1 MLGKII
7 KLALVKNMIRKG
19 YKKIIVIL
27 FFLTLPA
34 CSVVGGLWYERIDQ
48 LIANQFLE
56 YASFTNDQ
64 EKYVRQAT
72 LEFKYWYIKNELPKY
87 KKLIAQFRS
96 LDNATTV
103 DDIDNI
109 YQQGMILANNTRDF
123 FLPQIVEFCKTIT
136 NKQVEEMATYFD
148 DLMKERKFELEND
161 EDDLQGSL
169 IKSFK
174 RFFRFMGVKLSNE
187 QINTIQTLSSGIE
200 DKREQLI
207 SERIQWN
214 QQFIAILE
222 LRQNENFEERFISH
236 LNSLDSQDPKT
247 RIMINKITAE
257 IIASLSEKQRGKF
270 QKRLVRFESSIDQI
284 IEKQN

>member
-1 MLGKII
+1 
-7 KLALVKNMIRKG
+7 MIGKG

-27 FFLTLPA
+27 VFLTLPA

-72 LEFKYWYIKNELPKY
+72 LEFKYWNIKNELPKY

-103 DDIDNI
+103 DDIDDI
-109 YQQGMILANNTRDF
+109 YQQGMILANNTREF

-148 DLMKERKFELEND
+148 DLMKERKLELENH

-236 LNSLDSQDPKT
+236 INSLDSEDPKT

-270 QKRLVRFESSIDQI
+270 QKRLGRFESSIDQI

>member
-1 MLGKII
+1 
-7 KLALVKNMIRKG
+7 MIGKG

-27 FFLTLPA
+27 VFLTLPA

-48 LIANQFLE
+48 LIAKQFLE

-64 EKYVRQAT
+64 EKYVRRAT
-72 LEFKYWYIKNELPKY
+72 LEFKYWNIKNELPKY

-103 DDIDNI
+103 DDIDDI
-109 YQQGMILANNTRDF
+109 YQQGMILANNTREF

-148 DLMKERKFELEND
+148 DLMKERKLELEND

-236 LNSLDSQDPKT
+236 INSLDSEDPKT

-257 IIASLSEKQRGKF
+257 IIASLSEKQRGRF

>member
-1 MLGKII
+1 
-7 KLALVKNMIRKG
+7 MIGKG

-27 FFLTLPA
+27 VFLTLPA

-72 LEFKYWYIKNELPKY
+72 LEFKYWNIKNELPKY

-96 LDNATTV
+96 LDNATTL
-103 DDIDNI
+103 DDIDDI
-109 YQQGMILANNTRDF
+109 YQQGMILANNTREF

-148 DLMKERKFELEND
+148 DLMKERKLELEND

-187 QINTIQTLSSGIE
+187 QINMIQTLSSGIE

-236 LNSLDSQDPKT
+236 INSLDSEDPKT

>member
-1 MLGKII
+1 
-7 KLALVKNMIRKG
+7 MIGNG

-27 FFLTLPA
+27 VFLTLPS

-72 LEFKYWYIKNELPKY
+72 LEFKYWNIKNELPKY

-103 DDIDNI
+103 DDIDDI
-109 YQQGMILANNTRDF
+109 YQQGMILANNTREF

-148 DLMKERKFELEND
+148 DLMKERKLELEND

-207 SERIQWN
+207 SERIKWN

-236 LNSLDSQDPKT
+236 INSLDSEDPKT

>member
-1 MLGKII
+1 
-7 KLALVKNMIRKG
+7 MIGKG

-27 FFLTLPA
+27 VFLTLPA

-72 LEFKYWYIKNELPKY
+72 LEFKYWNIKNELPKY

-96 LDNATTV
+96 LDNATTK
-103 DDIDNI
+103 DDIDDI
-109 YQQGMILANNTRDF
+109 YQQGMILAKNTREF

-136 NKQVEEMATYFD
+136 NEQVEEMATYFD
-148 DLMKERKFELEND
+148 DLMKERKLELEND

-236 LNSLDSQDPKT
+236 INSLDSEDPKT

>member
-1 MLGKII
+1 
-7 KLALVKNMIRKG
+7 MIGKG

-27 FFLTLPA
+27 VFSTLPA

-72 LEFKYWYIKNELPKY
+72 LEFKYWNIKNELPKY

-103 DDIDNI
+103 DDIDDI

-136 NKQVEEMATYFD
+136 NKQVEEIATYFD
-148 DLMKERKFELEND
+148 DLMKERKLEIEND

-187 QINTIQTLSSGIE
+187 QMNTIQTLSSGIE

-214 QQFIAILE
+214 QQFIAILK
-222 LRQNENFEERFISH
+222 LRQNENFEETFISH
-236 LNSLDSQDPKT
+236 INSLDSEDPKI

-257 IIASLSEKQRGKF
+257 IIASFSEKQRGKF
-270 QKRLVRFESSIDQI
+270 QKRLGRFESSIDQI
-284 IEKQN
+284 IEEQN

>member
-1 MLGKII
+1 MI
-7 KLALVKNMIRKG
+7 KPALVKNMIGKG

-27 FFLTLPA
+27 VFLTLPA

-64 EKYVRQAT
+64 EKYVRRAT
-72 LEFKYWYIKNELPKY
+72 LEFKYWNIKNELPKY

-103 DDIDNI
+103 DDIDDI
-109 YQQGMILANNTRDF
+109 YQQGMILANNTREF

-148 DLMKERKFELEND
+148 DLMKERKLELEND

-187 QINTIQTLSSGIE
+187 QINMIQTISSGIE

-236 LNSLDSQDPKT
+236 INSLDSEDPKT

>member
-1 MLGKII
+1 
-7 KLALVKNMIRKG
+7 MIGKG

-27 FFLTLPA
+27 VFSTLPA

-72 LEFKYWYIKNELPKY
+72 LEFKYWNIKNELPKY

-103 DDIDNI
+103 DDIDDI

-123 FLPQIVEFCKTIT
+123 FLPQIVDFCKTIT
-136 NKQVEEMATYFD
+136 NKQVDEMATYFD
-148 DLMKERKFELEND
+148 DLMKERKLELEND

-200 DKREQLI
+200 DKRERLI

-214 QQFIAILE
+214 KQFIAILN
-222 LRQNENFEERFISH
+222 LRQNENFEETFISH
-236 LNSLDSQDPKT
+236 INSLDSEDPKT

-257 IIASLSEKQRGKF
+257 IIASFSEKQRGKF
-270 QKRLVRFESSIDQI
+270 QKRLGRFESSIDQI
-284 IEKQN
+284 IEEQN

>member
-1 MLGKII
+1 
-7 KLALVKNMIRKG
+7 MIGKG

-27 FFLTLPA
+27 VFSTLPA

-72 LEFKYWYIKNELPKY
+72 LEFKYWNIKNELPKY

-96 LDNATTV
+96 LDNATTL
-103 DDIDNI
+103 DDIDDI

-123 FLPQIVEFCKTIT
+123 FLPQIVDFCKTIT
-136 NKQVEEMATYFD
+136 NKQVDEMATYFD
-148 DLMKERKFELEND
+148 DLMKERKLELEND
-161 EDDLQGSL
+161 EDDLQSSL

-187 QINTIQTLSSGIE
+187 QINMIQTLSSDIE
-200 DKREQLI
+200 DKRERLI

-214 QQFIAILE
+214 QQFIAILN
-222 LRQNENFEERFISH
+222 LRQNENFEETFISH
-236 LNSLDSQDPKT
+236 INSLDSEDPKT
-247 RIMINKITAE
+247 RITINKITAE
-257 IIASLSEKQRGKF
+257 IIASFSEKQRGKF
-270 QKRLVRFESSIDQI
+270 QKRLGRFESSIDQI
-284 IEKQN
+284 IEEKN

>member
-1 MLGKII
+1 
-7 KLALVKNMIRKG
+7 MIGKG

-27 FFLTLPA
+27 VFLTLPA

-72 LEFKYWYIKNELPKY
+72 LEFKYWNIKNELPKY

-103 DDIDNI
+103 DDIDDI
-109 YQQGMILANNTRDF
+109 YQQGMILANNTREF

-148 DLMKERKFELEND
+148 DLMKERKLELEND

-207 SERIQWN
+207 SERIKWN

-236 LNSLDSQDPKT
+236 INSLDSEDPKT

-257 IIASLSEKQRGKF
+257 IIASFSEKQRGKF
-270 QKRLVRFESSIDQI
+270 QKRLGRFESSIDQI
-284 IEKQN
+284 IEEQN

>member
-1 MLGKII
+1 
-7 KLALVKNMIRKG
+7 MIGKG

-27 FFLTLPA
+27 VFSTLPA

-72 LEFKYWYIKNELPKY
+72 LEFKYWNIKNELPKY

-103 DDIDNI
+103 DDIDGI
-109 YQQGMILANNTRDF
+109 YQQGMILANNTREF

-148 DLMKERKFELEND
+148 DLMKERKLELEND

-200 DKREQLI
+200 DKRERLI

-214 QQFIAILE
+214 QQFIAILN
-222 LRQNENFEERFISH
+222 LRQNENFEETFISH
-236 LNSLDSQDPKT
+236 INSLDSEDPKT

-257 IIASLSEKQRGKF
+257 IIASFSEKQRGKF
-270 QKRLVRFESSIDQI
+270 QKRLGRFESSIDQI
-284 IEKQN
+284 IEEQN

>member
-1 MLGKII
+1 
-7 KLALVKNMIRKG
+7 MIGNG

-27 FFLTLPA
+27 VFLTLPS

-72 LEFKYWYIKNELPKY
+72 LEFKYWNIKNELPKY

-103 DDIDNI
+103 DDIDDI
-109 YQQGMILANNTRDF
+109 YQQGTLLANNTREF
-123 FLPQIVEFCKTIT
+123 FLPRIVEFCKTIT

-148 DLMKERKFELEND
+148 DLMKERKLELEND

-207 SERIQWN
+207 SERIKWN

-236 LNSLDSQDPKT
+236 INSLDSEDPKT

-257 IIASLSEKQRGKF
+257 IIASFSEKQRGKF
-270 QKRLVRFESSIDQI
+270 QKRLGRFESSIDQI
-284 IEKQN
+284 IEAQN

>member
-1 MLGKII
+1 
-7 KLALVKNMIRKG
+7 MIGKG

-27 FFLTLPA
+27 VFLTLPA

-72 LEFKYWYIKNELPKY
+72 LEFKYWNIKNELPKY

-103 DDIDNI
+103 DDIDGI
-109 YQQGMILANNTRDF
+109 YQQGMMLANNTREF

-136 NKQVEEMATYFD
+136 NKQVEEMETYFD
-148 DLMKERKFELEND
+148 DLMKERKLELEND

-187 QINTIQTLSSGIE
+187 QINTIETLSSGIE

-236 LNSLDSQDPKT
+236 INSLDSEDPKT

>member
-1 MLGKII
+1 
-7 KLALVKNMIRKG
+7 MIGKG

-27 FFLTLPA
+27 VFLTLPA

-72 LEFKYWYIKNELPKY
+72 LEFKYWNIKNELPKY

-103 DDIDNI
+103 DDIDDI

-148 DLMKERKFELEND
+148 DLMKERKLELEND
-161 EDDLQGSL
+161 EDNLQGSL

-187 QINTIQTLSSGIE
+187 QINMIQTLSSGIE

-214 QQFIAILE
+214 KQFIAILE

-236 LNSLDSQDPKT
+236 INSLDSEDPKT

>member
-1 MLGKII
+1 
-7 KLALVKNMIRKG
+7 MIGKG

-27 FFLTLPA
+27 VFLTLPA

-72 LEFKYWYIKNELPKY
+72 LEFKYWNIKNELPKY

-103 DDIDNI
+103 DDIDGI
-109 YQQGMILANNTRDF
+109 YQQGMILANNTREF

-148 DLMKERKFELEND
+148 DLMKERKLELEND

-187 QINTIQTLSSGIE
+187 QINMIQTLSSGIE

-214 QQFIAILE
+214 KQFIAILE

-236 LNSLDSQDPKT
+236 INSLDSEDPRT
-247 RIMINKITAE
+247 RMMINKITAE

>member
-1 MLGKII
+1 
-7 KLALVKNMIRKG
+7 MIGKG

-27 FFLTLPA
+27 VFLTLPA

-72 LEFKYWYIKNELPKY
+72 LEFKYWNIKNELPKY

-103 DDIDNI
+103 DDIDDI
-109 YQQGMILANNTRDF
+109 YQQGTLLANNTREF

-148 DLMKERKFELEND
+148 DLMKERKLELEND

-187 QINTIQTLSSGIE
+187 QINTIQILSSGIE

-214 QQFIAILE
+214 KQFIAILE

-236 LNSLDSQDPKT
+236 INSLDSEDPKT

>member
-1 MLGKII
+1 
-7 KLALVKNMIRKG
+7 MIGKG

-27 FFLTLPA
+27 VFLTLPA

-72 LEFKYWYIKNELPKY
+72 LEFKYWNIKNELPKY

-103 DDIDNI
+103 DDIDDI

-148 DLMKERKFELEND
+148 DLMKERKLELEND

-174 RFFRFMGVKLSNE
+174 RFFRFMGVKLSNK

-214 QQFIAILE
+214 QQFIAILN
-222 LRQNENFEERFISH
+222 LRQNENFEETFISH
-236 LNSLDSQDPKT
+236 INSLDSEDPKT